1 MLKKLKI
8 KFVLTNLLLIT
19 IVLAVF
25 FSTLYINLTK
35 NIKQESISALESFV
49 ILPERD
55 MGKQGYND
63 KPSENKFLTPNEND
77 MKFNASGNTSIFC
90 VKLDMSENL
99 ISVYNYKENLTSKN
113 KETLENY
120 AKKALKTGKRE
131 GVISFEDISFRYN
144 VKHGVRH
151 AYISFLDTRE
161 EIADV
166 RKFVE
171 GFYFILAASLVAVLI
186 ISIILA
192 NVAIRPVKKAW
203 QQQKQFIADASHE
216 LKTPLTV
223 IISSTDIMMSDMSD
237 AKPEHKKWLEC
248 TRTEADRMKEL
259 ISDMLYLARSDDENV
274 KMGEGTHRVFNLSDV
289 LTESLLNFEIQ
300 CYEKGKTLNQE
311 VEEDIYIKGNETE
324 IRQLMGIFLDNAQK
338 YSNENGT
345 IDVSLKSNG
354 GKCLL
359 SFKNTGEP
367 ISPRDIPHLFERFYR
382 ASASRSREEGGYGLG
397 LSIAETIATKHE
409 TKISVTSN
417 SDYTEFS
424 IRFNK
429 ESGNSVSG

>member
-19 IVLAVF
+19 VVLIVF
-25 FSTLYINLTK
+25 FSTLYINATK
-35 NIKQESISALESFV
+35 NIKEESIFALESFV
-49 ILPERD
+49 ILPEKD

-77 MKFNASGNTSIFC
+77 MKVNTAGNTSIFC

-99 ISVYNYKENLTSKN
+99 ISVYNYKENLTDKN

-120 AKKALKTGKRE
+120 AKEALKTGKRE
-131 GVISFEDISFRYN
+131 GVISFEDISFRFN
-144 VKHGVRH
+144 VKHSVRH
-151 AYISFLDTRE
+151 AYVSFLDTRE
-161 EIADV
+161 EVADV

-171 GFYFILAASLVAVLI
+171 GFYFILAASIVSVLV

-223 IISSTDIMMSDMSD
+223 IISSTDIMMSDMEN
-237 AKPEHKKWLEC
+237 AKPEHRKWLEC
-248 TRTEADRMKEL
+248 TRAEADRMKEL
-259 ISDMLYLARSDDENV
+259 ISDMLYLARSDDEV
-274 KMGEGTHRVFNLSDV
+274 IKPEGDTHRVFNLSDV
-289 LTESLLNFEIQ
+289 LTESLLNFEIK
-300 CYEKGKTLNQE
+300 CYEKGKTLNQD

-345 IDVSLKSNG
+345 IDVSLKSSG

-367 ISPRDIPHLFERFYR
+367 ISQRDIPHLFERFYR
-382 ASASRSREEGGYGLG
+382 ASASRAREEGGYGLG

-417 SDYTEFS
+417 SEYTEFS
-424 IRFNK
+424 LRFVK
-429 ESGNSVSG
+429 ENGNTASK